1 MNLANNSILAIALIF
16 SMRFDA
22 ILKKS
27 LDILA
32 CQWLKKVVMNGFC
45 ARLRAITHLMKD

>member
-1 MNLANNSILAIALIF
+1 MAITLIF

-27 LDILA
+27 LGILA
-32 CQWLKKVVMNGFC
+32 CQWLKKGGYEWF
-45 ARLRAITHLMKD
+45 LR